1 MSGTSL
7 DRNRFG
13 TDCFTVRD
21 KQWKFEIQIRKL
33 FHINPL
39 VKQIKT
45 ALTLSNE
52 DLAQL
57 NQDYTIHLATVINNF
72 IAKNSY

>member
-1 MSGTSL
+1 
-7 DRNRFG
+7 
-13 TDCFTVRD
+13 VRD
-21 KQWKFEIQIRKL
+21 KQWKFEIQDSETISYPTLWLNKL
-33 FHINPL
+33 KP
-39 VKQIKT
+39 
-45 ALTLSNE
+45 LTLSNE

>member
-1 MSGTSL
+1 
-7 DRNRFG
+7 
-13 TDCFTVRD
+13 VRD
-21 KQWKFEIQIRKL
+21 KQWKFEIRFGNYFIS
-33 FHINPL
+33 NPL

-57 NQDYTIHLATVINNF
+57 NQDYTIHLAVINNF